1 MARVLLVD
9 DDPAMLFATRAVV
22 RASGHETVQAQ
33 SGAEAL
39 QKLEGVDLVV
49 TDFAM
54 PKMDGIELLE
64 AIRQREPGL
73 PVLLLTAHGSEKV
86 AVRAIKAG
94 AYDYVTK
101 PFDVDELA
109 AVVER
114 ALEMQSLR
122 LRNRRLEA
130 EKAIGKSFVADS
142 PSMTRLLEV
151 VSRIAPK
158 DITVLVRG
166 ETGTGKEIISS
177 LLHAQSRRAAGPL
190 VRFNCAAIPAELAD
204 AELFGHTKGAF
215 TGATQGRR
223 GFFAE
228 ANGGTIVL
236 DEIGELPLALQ
247 PKLLRVLQEGEIQPV
262 GAGRVEKVDVR
273 VVASTNRDLLGEAH
287 LGRFRSDLY
296 YRLAVLEVVV
306 PPLRE
311 HREDIPGLAA
321 EFARRHA
328 QRFGL
333 ERVTLSP
340 ELVAKLRQAE
350 WPGNVRQLENTIARL
365 VALAR
370 DGDVLGPNG
379 FGDARRPRTS
389 PALLAPAVAGPTQ
402 SRDAGESA
410 APDTPPAAPERED
423 AAGEEESLTL
433 YEQLDA
439 LERSVII
446 NMLARTRGNQS
457 DAARRLGMSR
467 TTLIDRLKK
476 HRLG

>member
-306 PPLRE
+306 PPPARAPRGHPRPRRRVRPAPCAALRPRARDALAGAGRQAAPGGVAGQRAAARE
-311 HREDIPGLAA
+311 HDRAAGRAGAGRRRSRAKWLRRCAAA
-321 EFARRHA
+321 EDQPCAARTSGCRSYTVTRCWRERGARHA
-328 QRFGL
+328 PRSAREG
-333 ERVTLSP
+333 RRCGRGG
-340 ELVAKLRQAE
+340 VA
-350 WPGNVRQLENTIARL
+350 
-365 VALAR
+365 
-370 DGDVLGPNG
+370 
-379 FGDARRPRTS
+379 DA
-389 PALLAPAVAGPTQ
+389 V
-402 SRDAGESA
+402 
-410 APDTPPAAPERED
+410 
-423 AAGEEESLTL
+423 
-433 YEQLDA
+433 
-439 LERSVII
+439 
-446 NMLARTRGNQS
+446 
-457 DAARRLGMSR
+457 
-467 TTLIDRLKK
+467 
-476 HRLG
+476 